1 MSIYGIN
8 ANTLILGQ
16 GNQQQVK
23 IKGDTR
29 IKGNIDI
36 VDNNND
42 DVISYND
49 STSTIDFHNK
59 TVVNFSGGGG
69 GGGGDVFLASN
80 NAFTGNN
87 SFGGNTTFTAPINSI
102 SNIETSA
109 NISTSGTGSIDSAG
123 AMSCIGNFSG
133 GGNLSISG
141 NLETSGSGNLQIAGT
156 AEITGGCN
164 LGAGTNYQIGGVQID
179 SEDLADSTDLLKLV
193 GGNLTENTAVISG
206 ASFNAVNGIVDFK
219 GTSGGRLESDSNND
233 IRISTNAN
241 TEQINF
247 RLGGSGSETLFLRN
261 NAGVPELMI
270 APDLVGGTAYKVNN
284 QTSDLVNLINNTAW
298 SFTQNLAGSGEIS
311 WINDVNLATNSLS
324 NNDVIIGNTG
334 TLDTCTIHA
343 LTAITGNLTTTSLNT
358 IIGQSTSNSSTV
370 SIGSGSGNTT
380 MVIGSTAADSLTVN
394 GTTIVNDTFSALS
407 NSNLTGST
415 INIGTGSN
423 TSTTTFCNDST
434 DVVNVNDGK
443 MVFNS
448 NAELRKSGTTSG
460 SIDIFSAVDTCLDRS
475 AVSWLP
481 VVRDL
486 ITGTP
491 PLNEIQLA
499 TGITNSVQSAVITER
514 MGTNSGVAVFR
525 VSMRGRLTF
534 SAIPSTG
541 STSLFTLPT
550 GIRPTIEQNFICQQ
564 HVGVGSCRVD
574 VATSGLVSID
584 NSSST
589 AAAQFVNLGT
599 ISFWS
604 GV

>member
-1 MSIYGIN
+1 MSTYGIN

-16 GNQQQVK
+16 GNNESIK
-23 IKGDTR
+23 IKGNNTR

-36 VDNNND
+36 VDNSNE

-59 TVVNFSGGGG
+59 SVINFSGGGG

-87 SFGGNTTFTAPINSI
+87 SFAGNSTFTAAINSI
-102 SNIETSA
+102 NNIETA
-109 NISTSGTGSIDSAG
+109 GNISTSGTGSIDSAG

-133 GGNLSISG
+133 GGNISCSG
-141 NLETSGSGNLQIAGT
+141 NLETTGTGNLQIAGN

-179 SEDLADSTDLLKLV
+179 SEDLSDGTDLLKLV
-193 GGNLTENTAVISG
+193 GGNLTENTAVITG
-206 ASFNAVNGIVDFK
+206 ASFNSVDGIVNFK
-219 GTSGGRLESDSNND
+219 GTTGGRIESDTNND
-233 IRISTNAN
+233 VRITTNAN

-247 RLGGSGSETLFLRN
+247 RLGSGSETLILRN
-261 NAGVPELMI
+261 NAGVPELLI
-270 APDLVGGTAYKVNN
+270 APDFVGGTAYKVNN
-284 QTSDLVNLINNTAW
+284 TVADLTNLINNTAW

-324 NNDVIIGNTG
+324 NNDVIIGNSG
-334 TLDTCTIHA
+334 TLDTLTIHA
-343 LTAITGNLTTTSLNT
+343 LTGMTGNLTTTSLNT
-358 IIGQSTSNSSTV
+358 IIGQSTSDASTV
-370 SIGSGSGNTT
+370 SIGGGTGNTT
-380 MVIGSTAADSLTVN
+380 MAIGSSAADSLTIS

-407 NSNLTGST
+407 NSNLTGTT
-415 INIGTGSN
+415 INIGTGTN

-434 DVVNVNDGK
+434 DLVNINDGK

-448 NAELRKSGTTSG
+448 TAELRKSGTTSG
-460 SIDIFSAVDTCLDRS
+460 SVDVFSAVDTCLDRS

-481 VVRDL
+481 IVRDL

-499 TGITNSVQSAVITER
+499 SGITNSVQSSVITER

-534 SAIPSTG
+534 GAIGTTG
-541 STSLFTLPT
+541 STTLFTLPT
-550 GIRPTIEQNFICQQ
+550 GLRPTVEQNFICQQ
-564 HVGVGSCRVD
+564 HVGLGSCRVD
-574 VATSGLVSID
+574 IPTSGIVSID
-584 NSSST
+584 NASST
-589 AAAQFVNLGT
+589 TGASFCNLGT
-599 ISFWS
+599 ISFWA